1 MTLSLTQVANFHFLP
16 QSVAGTN
23 NLRRGFGGPA
33 ITLIMLAIHRYES
46 LAPTENA
53 MAPTRR
59 PELIPAH
66 RRAFM
71 LEHIR
76 KRGAAS
82 IQELAEAMG
91 ASLSTVRRDLEH
103 LEARGY
109 LKRSHG
115 GALIQKQLQSTFEP
129 EAAIT
134 AEFDRPEKESIG
146 LAAAASL
153 HSGASVIFDSSSTV
167 LAAARASVERDIAL
181 TAVTN
186 DLGIGQALSATSRIR
201 VLCLGGTVRP
211 EFLTVLGEPGES
223 FLGTLRVDVAFIGTH
238 AISGT
243 ALTETSLEAASMK
256 RAMISA
262 ARRIVL
268 LADAS
273 KFGAAAFC
281 KICELTAVHELITDD
296 RADPA
301 EIARVR
307 DLGLEVRV
315 VSSKGRAAQAV
326 A

>member
-1 MTLSLTQVANFHFLP
+1 
-16 QSVAGTN
+16 
-23 NLRRGFGGPA
+23 
-33 ITLIMLAIHRYES
+33 
-46 LAPTENA
+46 

-59 PELIPAH
+59 PELIPAQ

-103 LEARGY
+103 LEQRGY
-109 LKRSHG
+109 LERSHG

-146 LAAAASL
+146 LAAAATL

-186 DLGIGQALSATSRIR
+186 DLGIGQALSASSRFGSS
-201 VLCLGGTVRP
+201 V
-211 EFLTVLGEPGES
+211 
-223 FLGTLRVDVAFIGTH
+223 
-238 AISGT
+238 
-243 ALTETSLEAASMK
+243 
-256 RAMISA
+256 SA
-262 ARRIVL
+262 AR
-268 LADAS
+268 
-273 KFGAAAFC
+273 C
-281 KICELTAVHELITDD
+281 
-296 RADPA
+296 
-301 EIARVR
+301 
-307 DLGLEVRV
+307 
-315 VSSKGRAAQAV
+315 GRNL
-326 A
+326 